1 MQLPRDGEGL
11 DIRVIFRRTGSAA
24 FPEALELAQAQPS
37 FRESD
42 DKPREFSASF
52 NQDRLQAYDRL
63 IEKVGGWANTRILLN
78 GQPVDRERL
87 EGLLTC
93 YRARLSSP
101 DRRAYCAG
109 AAVHETRVGPARQ
122 LFPCRMI
129 PISETNH
136 RGWFQFGRLTKERV
150 FVVDKGQLRQAVNES
165 LNRSLAVSCPALF
178 PAEIDNIIDRLPDR
192 IDPKSDPQWT
202 YKEGWHNGQF
212 VPVGVEKRGR
222 QAPAAAAPAP
232 AAAAL
237 NHAAGRGGE
246 GAKAAKA
253 QAPAVN
259 QRTIPTVRWRDIGG
273 LGPQIKLVRE
283 NLELPLRYPGV
294 FERLGVQAR
303 CGLLLSG
310 PPGTGKTLIAK
321 ALASECGAH
330 LCLINGPEVLS
341 KWHGES
347 EANLRRVF
355 DEARDLQP
363 SVVLIDE
370 IDSIAP
376 DRGRVSHNFEAVLVS
391 QLLSLMDGLFDRG
404 RVVVVA
410 TTNRPEHVDP
420 ALRRAGRF
428 DFQMEVGLPDA
439 AGRAEILR
447 IHTRAMPLLGD
458 IDLLAIAEQCDDFC
472 GADLAAL
479 CREAGMECMRDVL
492 ELTEE
497 GDLFID
503 PEIVPGLAV
512 SAEHFRRA
520 LKQMKK

>member
-1 MQLPRDGEGL
+1 M
-11 DIRVIFRRTGSAA
+11 DIRVVFRRTGSPA
-24 FPEALELAQAQPS
+24 FTEALELAQAMPT

-42 DKPREFSASF
+42 DRPREFSVSF
-52 NQDRLQAYDRL
+52 NQDQLEGYDRL
-63 IEKVGGWANTRILLN
+63 IARVGSWANTRVFLN
-78 GQPVDRERL
+78 GQPVERERL
-87 EGLLTC
+87 EGLLAC
-93 YRARLSSP
+93 YRQRLQAP

-150 FVVDKGQLRQAVNES
+150 FVVDKGQLRQAVSES
-165 LNRSLAVSCPALF
+165 LQRNLAISCPALF

-192 IDPKSDPQWT
+192 IDPRTDPQWT

-222 QAPAAAAPAP
+222 QAPAPAP
-232 AAAAL
+232 ARDREKAPAAL
-237 NHAAGRGGE
+237 VHEVGRARPAAE
-246 GAKAAKA
+246 AKRM
-253 QAPAVN
+253 V
-259 QRTIPTVRWRDIGG
+259 PTVRWRDVGG

-294 FERLGVQAR
+294 FERLGVPAR

-321 ALASECGAH
+321 ALASECDAH

-355 DEARDLQP
+355 EEARDLQP

-410 TTNRPEHVDP
+410 TTNRPEHLDP
-420 ALRRAGRF
+420 ALRRPGRF
-428 DFQMEVGLPDA
+428 DLHMEIGLPDA
-439 AGRAEILR
+439 AGREEILR
-447 IHTRAMPLLGD
+447 IHTRPMPLLGD
-458 IDLLAIAEQCDDFC
+458 VDLGEVAAGCAGFC

-492 ELTEE
+492 EETAE

-503 PEIVPGLAV
+503 PEIVAGLAV
-512 SAEHFRRA
+512 GAEHFRRA
-520 LKQMKK
+520 LKQMRPPKAAK

>member
-1 MQLPRDGEGL
+1 L
-11 DIRVIFRRTGSAA
+11 DIRVTFRRTGSPA
-24 FPEALELAQAQPS
+24 FTEALELARAMPS
-37 FRESD
+37 FRESQD
-42 DKPREFSASF
+42 RPREFSVSF
-52 NQDRLQAYDRL
+52 SQDQLEGYDRL
-63 IEKVGGWANTRILLN
+63 IGKVGGWANTRLHLN
-78 GQPVDRERL
+78 GQPVERERL
-87 EGLLTC
+87 DGLLAC
-93 YRARLSSP
+93 YRQRLQAP

-129 PISETNH
+129 PISEGNH
-136 RGWFQFGRLTKERV
+136 RGWFQFGRLTRERV

-165 LNRSLAVSCPALF
+165 LQRSLAVHCPALF

-192 IDPKSDPQWT
+192 IDPKSDPQWI

-222 QAPAAAAPAP
+222 QSAERSQADRSPAA
-232 AAAAL
+232 L
-237 NHAAGRGGE
+237 VHEVGRSAKP
-246 GAKAAKA
+246 GATAA
-253 QAPAVN
+253 QAPTRAV
-259 QRTIPTVRWRDIGG
+259 PTVRWRDIGG

-321 ALASECGAH
+321 ALASECNAH

-355 DEARDLQP
+355 EEARDLQP

-376 DRGRVSHNFEAVLVS
+376 DRGRVSHSFEAVLVS
-391 QLLSLMDGLFDRG
+391 QLLSLMDGLYDRG
-404 RVVVVA
+404 RVIVVA
-410 TTNRPEHVDP
+410 TTNRPEHMDA
-420 ALRRAGRF
+420 ALRRPGRF
-428 DFQMEVGLPDA
+428 DLHMEIGLPDA
-439 AGRAEILR
+439 AGREEILR
-447 IHTRAMPLLGD
+447 IHTRSMPLLGD
-458 IDLLAIAEQCDDFC
+458 VDLTAVAAECAGFC

-492 ELTEE
+492 EQTAD

-512 SAEHFRRA
+512 GAEHFRRA
-520 LKQMKK
+520 LGQMKPRS

>member
-1 MQLPRDGEGL
+1 LE
-11 DIRVIFRRTGSAA
+11 IRVIFRRTGSPA
-24 FPEALELAQAQPS
+24 FAEALALAQGQPT
-37 FRESD
+37 FRESGER
-42 DKPREFSASF
+42 PREFSVSF
-52 NQDRLQAYDRL
+52 NQDQLDAYDRL
-63 IEKVGGWANTRILLN
+63 MERVGGWANTRVFLN

-87 EGLLTC
+87 EGLLAC
-93 YRARLSSP
+93 YRRRLLAP

-136 RGWFQFGRLTKERV
+136 RGWFQFGRLTRERV
-150 FVVDKGQLRQAVNES
+150 FVVDKGQLRQAVHES
-165 LNRSLAVSCPALF
+165 LQRTLAVHCPALF
-178 PAEIDNIIDRLPDR
+178 PAEVDNIIDRLPDR
-192 IDPKSDPQWT
+192 IDPRSDPQWT

-222 QAPAAAAPAP
+222 QGEERAPAAAAHDLARGRPAAAPPAP
-232 AAAAL
+232 A
-237 NHAAGRGGE
+237 R
-246 GAKAAKA
+246 
-253 QAPAVN
+253 AV
-259 QRTIPTVRWRDIGG
+259 PSVRWRDIGG

-321 ALASECGAH
+321 ALASECNAH

-347 EANLRRVF
+347 EANLRRIF

-391 QLLSLMDGLFDRG
+391 QLLSLMDGLYDRG

-420 ALRRAGRF
+420 ALRRPGRF
-428 DFQMEVGLPDA
+428 DLQMEIGLPDE
-439 AGRAEILR
+439 AGREEILR

-458 IDLLAIAEQCDDFC
+458 VDLRAVAADCDGMS

-492 ELTEE
+492 EQTAD

-512 SAEHFRRA
+512 GAEHFRRA
-520 LKQMKK
+520 LRQLKRPK